1 MLTTKGRKTG
11 EPTTVP
17 LIYARDGGDCLVVA
31 SKSGV
36 PGHPC
41 VFEARREPR
50 PARSASRLWRL
61 ALEQSPDYDAYQQR
75 TDREIPFVVL
85 ERA

>member
-1 MLTTKGRKTG
+1 
-11 EPTTVP
+11 
-17 LIYARDGGDCLVVA
+17 
-31 SKSGV
+31 
-36 PGHPC
+36 
-41 VFEARREPR
+41 VFEARARTATGAERE
-50 PARSASRLWRL
+50 RLWRL